1 MSLSLS
7 QHRLRLTCDANA
19 PWNMTCLLQGGAPK
33 LPRGV
38 DAYIEVG
45 LQFKAA
51 MIDSVTNI
59 TSVNLD
65 ILATTD
71 RSGSPLVQK
80 TSAAATCSLAEWTG
94 LSDSKYTAR
103 FDLSATDTQF
113 DMTDAIEYV
122 LDLWLVIHA
131 TITGGERITYGY
143 GILQIEEDGAQNG
156 LAVVTPPVPTAKLSS
171 AGDLYVYN
179 PDTNK
184 FHRAQATGAA
194 GAVTLALEQTGV
206 TYAAIP

>member
-1 MSLSLS
+1 MSLSLA

-19 PWNMTCLLQGGAPK
+19 PWNMTCLLQSGAPK
-33 LPRGV
+33 IPRGTDV
-38 DAYIEVG
+38 FIEVG

-59 TSVNLD
+59 STVNLD
-65 ILATTD
+65 ILSTTD
-71 RSGSPLVQK
+71 RSGSPLIQK
-80 TSAAATCSLAEWTG
+80 TATPGSCSLADWTG
-94 LSDSKYTAR
+94 LDAAKYSAR
-103 FDLSATDTQF
+103 FDLTATDTQF
-113 DMTDAIEYV
+113 DMTDALEYV

-131 TITGGERITYGY
+131 TLTGGERLTYGY

-156 LAVVTPPVPTAKLSS
+156 LAVVTPTVPTAKIST